1 MRIRTIQV
9 APDWA
14 GRTVESLLKGELEL
28 SGALTARLK
37 RRENGICL
45 NGQRVYTNAR
55 VAGGDVLSVQVG
67 DWPVRRPLPMACP
80 LSVLWEDEDILILDK
95 PAGLAVH
102 ASTRTPGEL
111 TLENALAAYLPPEDG
126 LHPVSRLDRG
136 TTGLMAWAKSGY
148 VHDLLRRRLHTPDF
162 RRIYLGVALGQVPAD
177 SGHIRLPIG
186 FAPGSRYQRAIQPEG
201 QAAHTEYR
209 VLARRKGYTLLRLI
223 PHTGRTH
230 QLRVHMAALGYPL
243 AGDWLYG
250 QESPRIGRPALHSS
264 ELFLTHPITGEGVHV
279 QVPLPPDM
287 ARLLEEEA

>member
-55 VAGGDVLSVQVG
+55 VAGGDVLSVQAG

-111 TLENALAAYLPPEDG
+111 TLEMCIRDSGNKERKQAYLLADALAQGCDTVL
-126 LHPVSRLDRG
+126 
-136 TTGLMAWAKSGY
+136 TTGGAQSNHAMLTAACCNRLGLSCILVLKKWGVWEKKGNQLLD
-148 VHDLLRRRLHTPDF
+148 DLLGADVRFVDTDSYGDVYAEMDRICRRC
-162 RRIYLGVALGQVPAD
+162 V
-177 SGHIRLPIG
+177 
-186 FAPGSRYQRAIQPEG
+186 
-201 QAAHTEYR
+201 
-209 VLARRKGYTLLRLI
+209 
-223 PHTGRTH
+223 
-230 QLRVHMAALGYPL
+230 
-243 AGDWLYG
+243 
-250 QESPRIGRPALHSS
+250 
-264 ELFLTHPITGEGVHV
+264 
-279 QVPLPPDM
+279 
-287 ARLLEEEA
+287 